1 MPARNHHY
9 KINTMARPLKRY
21 ELIELPIPA
30 GSGASKFNF
39 PDIPQLRDD
48 STQDIIIRAIDCFN
62 IVSMPL
68 TPAGNVTAS
77 LAQVLNS
84 FLVLYIKGEE
94 SVHWLPLVRLQMV
107 FQNGAGGTQQA
118 VFEETQLA
126 NLKID
131 WTKSYIWAAAPYASE
146 TAFSFMFGFEYDKL
160 PPGTIDKMER
170 NMAAQLAAAAQ
181 ISGGP
186 GRFADMR

>member
-1 MPARNHHY
+1 
-9 KINTMARPLKRY
+9 MARPLKRY

-30 GSGASKFNF
+30 GSGATKFNF

-62 IVSMPL
+62 VVSMPL
-68 TPAGNVTAS
+68 TPAGNTVST
-77 LAQVLNS
+77 LAQVTNS
-84 FLVLYIKGEE
+84 FLVLYILGEE

-126 NLKID
+126 NLKVD
-131 WTKSYIWAAAPYASE
+131 WTKSYIWAAAPYGSG
-146 TAFSFMFGFEYDKL
+146 TAFSFVFGFEYDKL
-160 PPGTIDKMER
+160 PPGTLTKI
-170 NMAAQLAAAAQ
+170 AQNLAAHQAAGQ
-181 ISGGP
+181 VSGA